1 MWKNLSMLKTIKGYA
16 RFCRLLIDGGHA
28 YVDIGGHIWVPR
40 FLKKYDLSNSATPLR
55 STEK

>member
-1 MWKNLSMLKTIKGYA
+1 MLKTIKGYA